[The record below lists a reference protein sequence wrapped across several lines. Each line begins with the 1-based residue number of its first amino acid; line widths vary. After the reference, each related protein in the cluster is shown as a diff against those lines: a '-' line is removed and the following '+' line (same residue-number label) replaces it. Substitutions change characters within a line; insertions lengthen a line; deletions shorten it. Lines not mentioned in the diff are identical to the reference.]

1 MITAVN
7 NTAENVYVQKL
18 TLNGKE
24 VPLSHP
30 FLLHSGMLVLY
41 IINCMEY
48 VFSQV
53 KFSYVI

>member
-30 FLLHSGMLVLY
+30 FLLHSGMPVLY
-41 IINCMEY
+41 ISSSVWGM
-48 VFSQV
+48 FSA
-53 KFSYVI
+53 K